1 MFSQQWD
8 KMEERGDLKI
18 DVRKQMILDL
28 TVFINEL
35 KVKHHKIILTIDAN
49 KAFDPIKGITKLV
62 LEC

>member
-1 MFSQQWD
+1 
-8 KMEERGDLKI
+8 MEERGDLKI